1 MQSLQSATDPSAGSY
16 VCAQELLDTVPLVMR
31 IIRSHMRGH
40 RSGLT
45 VPQFRTLCYVDSS
58 TGSTL
63 SEVADFI
70 GLSLPAMSR
79 LVDGLAEKGMIKRR
93 PCLDDRRLVRL
104 SLTASG
110 QSAIRGARAL
120 AQAKL
125 AEAVSRL
132 RPAERNSVVGA
143 MRMVREIFTVEPV
156 ADNEPVRTP

>member
-1 MQSLQSATDPSAGSY
+1 
-16 VCAQELLDTVPLVMR
+16 MR
-31 IIRSHMRGH
+31 TH

-79 LVDGLAEKGMIKRR
+79 LVDGLADKGLIKRR
-93 PCLDDRRLVRL
+93 PCQDDRRLVRL

-120 AQAKL
+120 AQTKL
-125 AEAVSRL
+125 AEVIDRL
-132 RPAERNSVVGA
+132 GSLEQNSLVEA
-143 MRMVREIFTVEPV
+143 MRMVREIFTVDSA
-156 ADNEPVRTP
+156 ADNDLEAIDVAAGKSQRR

>member
-1 MQSLQSATDPSAGSY
+1 
-16 VCAQELLDTVPLVMR
+16 
-31 IIRSHMRGH
+31 MRGH

-79 LVDGLAEKGMIKRR
+79 LVDGLAEKGLIKRR
-93 PCLDDRRLVRL
+93 ACHDDRRLVRL
-104 SLTASG
+104 SLTPSG

-120 AQAKL
+120 AQTKL
-125 AEAVSRL
+125 AEVVCRL
-132 RPAERNSVVGA
+132 RPLEQNSLVGA
-143 MRMVREIFTVEPV
+143 MRMVREIFTVEPL
-156 ADNEPVRTP
+156 ADDEPK

>member
-1 MQSLQSATDPSAGSY
+1 MQSLQAATDPSAGAY
-16 VCAQELLDTVPLVMR
+16 ACAQELLDTVPLVMR
-31 IIRSHMRGH
+31 IIRSHMRQH

-58 TGSTL
+58 TGCTL

-79 LVDGLAEKGMIKRR
+79 LVDGLAEKGLIKRR

-104 SLTASG
+104 SLTPSG

-125 AEAVSRL
+125 AETVSRL
-132 RPAERNSVVGA
+132 RPVEQNSVVGA
-143 MRMVREIFTVEPV
+143 MRMVRDIFTVEPV
-156 ADNEPVRTP
+156 TDDEAVSNP